1 MDRSWSRA
9 LRDARVRAA
18 VEASGMVHEL
28 VHRGSVAST
37 QDEALDLVRRGARGG
52 LLLVADRQLAGRGR
66 RGRSWD
72 DASIVGASL
81 ALTLVIETPPRGS
94 TLVPHA
100 VGVALHDA
108 LSALGADGL
117 VLKWPNDLVA
127 LLPVAPGGMLV
138 GVHTVTPRRKLA
150 GILVERERLDGRD
163 LLLIGVGVN
172 VGDEHQSQHV
182 GGESVPSTHPDRID
196 VRELLQAADGG
207 RGSVA
212 VDRGGLLAAL
222 VVALTERLGAL
233 DGDLVQL
240 LADYRARCETI
251 GRDVDVELPDGSSL
265 QGRATDIDDDG
276 HLVLDV
282 DGAQHVVVAATVR

>member
-1 MDRSWSRA
+1 
-9 LRDARVRAA
+9 
-18 VEASGMVHEL
+18 MVHEL

-37 QDEALDLVRRGARGG
+37 QDEALDLVRRGARSG

-72 DASIVGASL
+72 DASVVGASL

-108 LSALGADGL
+108 LSALGVDGL

-127 LLPVAPGGMLV
+127 LLPAAPGGMLV
-138 GVHTVTPRRKLA
+138 GVRTATSRRKLA

-172 VGDEHQSQHV
+172 VGDEQARQEDAD
-182 GGESVPSTHPDRID
+182 ESLRATHPDRID

-207 RGSVA
+207 RGPA
-212 VDRGGLLAAL
+212 EVDRGGLLAAL